1 MDAGVTA
8 RLVALAERQ
17 HGVVDHRQLRALG
30 FAATAVKSLLRRG
43 VLRRLHRRVY
53 ALGHRALRAEGR
65 WLAAVLACGDGAVLS
80 HVSAAHLW
88 SMSSVPADPAVHVTV
103 PGRRVRHPGIV
114 VHRHALTAADVT
126 FHRGVPVTTV
136 ARTYV
141 DVAAIVPYRTL
152 RAMADHGVRLDV
164 AAVHRAAKR
173 SPNSRGRAS
182 LRRLVGEDARSRSG
196 LERAFRRIVRE
207 AGLPA
212 PMVNHG
218 VLGRERD
225 FVWPALHLV
234 VELDGHAYHAPRGA
248 RERDHERDAE
258 LVLAG
263 WRALRFTDAQVE
275 HARDW
280 VRATLAATASGHK
293 GVASTPK

>member
-1 MDAGVTA
+1 MDAFSST
-8 RLVALAERQ
+8 RLVGLAERQ
-17 HGVVDHRQLRALG
+17 HGVVTRAQLLELG
-30 FAATAVKSLLRRG
+30 LSLDAVRSRVRRG
-43 VLRRLHRRVY
+43 SLRRLHAGVY
-53 ALGHRALRAEGR
+53 ALAHTALREEAR
-65 WLAAVLACGDGAVLS
+65 WLAAVLACGDEAVLS
-80 HVSAAHLW
+80 HVSGAHLW
-88 SMSSVPADPAVHVTV
+88 SMSSVPPDPAVHVTV
-103 PGRRVRHPGIV
+103 PSGDRRRPGIV

-126 FHRGVPVTTV
+126 VHRGVPVTTV

-141 DVAAIVPYRTL
+141 DVAAIVSFATL

-164 AAVHRAAKR
+164 AAIRRAAKR
-173 SPNSRGRAS
+173 SPNPRGRAS
-182 LRRLVGEDARSRSG
+182 LRRLIGEDARSRSG